1 VDRLLA
7 PTGRPADRPTVRT
20 ALIPAANVETLDP
33 TGCGD
38 VFGAAAFARL
48 LAGDSIE
55 AALRHATALAA
66 RNAGFRGASGLVR
79 HLRGELVTP

>member
-1 VDRLLA
+1 M
-7 PTGRPADRPTVRT
+7 RT

-55 AALRHATALAA
+55 AALQHATALAA
-66 RNAGFRGASGLVR
+66 RNAGFRGASGLAR